1 MTNKETDEKEVSGY
15 LTDPFVE
22 DIGQHFTNIE
32 LLSSEGFTRLYKA
45 MRYGRWFVLK
55 TMTDD
60 TDGSCSN
67 CQMLLH
73 KELELLMRMQHA
85 GVVQA
90 IGLED
95 IEGIGEAI
103 IMEYVDGSTLDEWL
117 TTGPDKKKRIRV
129 AGELA
134 EALAYVHSL
143 GIVHRDLKPK
153 NIMVTRNG
161 ERVKIIDFGLAD
173 SDRNAVLKQPA
184 GTLSYMSPEQA
195 QSSVPDMRN
204 DIYSLGLILEQM
216 QLGRAY
222 KKVVG
227 RCLMPIDRR
236 WNNMEEI
243 LAEFARIE
251 KRRWPLVVNILVAML
266 LLALGLTTLLLNN
279 DDTQETKVAID
290 SVRNELVQK
299 QQHSEQKRTIAEKQM
314 KTVIATLND
323 SLKQL
328 AATNEQLKKELGK
341 EDELKKEAL
350 KALQR
355 EIAKSKINQHLDTL
369 SDWHYRW
376 PDLSQRVAAVGQF
389 VYGYTDNLQKQ
400 CDRVMADRIRETM
413 LKEWQQWSKQV
424 TGRMELLFRRENDVD
439 FTKHK
444 NMPPKVKF

>member
-1 MTNKETDEKEVSGY
+1 MANKETDEKEVSGY
-15 LTDPFVE
+15 LTDPFVD

-32 LLSSEGFTRLYKA
+32 LLGDEGFTRLYKA

-55 TMTDD
+55 TMTEDAN
-60 TDGSCSN
+60 GSCSN

-73 KELELLMRMQHA
+73 KELELLMRMQHT

-90 IGLED
+90 IGLEN

-117 TTGPDKKKRIRV
+117 NTNPDKKKRIKV
-129 AGELA
+129 ANELA

-222 KKVVG
+222 KKMVE
-227 RCLMPIDRR
+227 RCLKPIDRR
-236 WNNMEEI
+236 WCNMEEI

-251 KRRWPLVVNILVAML
+251 KRRWPLVVNTLIALL
-266 LLALGLTTLLLNN
+266 LLALGISTFLLKN
-279 DDTQETKVAID
+279 DDTQEAKVAID

-341 EDELKKEAL
+341 EDGLKKEAL

>member
-1 MTNKETDEKEVSGY
+1 MANKETDEKEVSGY
-15 LTDPFVE
+15 LSDPFVE

-67 CQMLLH
+67 CQILLH
-73 KELELLMRMQHA
+73 KELELLMRMQHT

-90 IGLED
+90 IGLENID
-95 IEGIGEAI
+95 GIGEAI

-117 TTGPDKKKRIRV
+117 TTNPDKKKRIRV
-129 AGELA
+129 ADELA

-161 ERVKIIDFGLAD
+161 ERAKIIDFGLAD
-173 SDRNAVLKQPA
+173 SDRNAILKQPA

-216 QLGRAY
+216 QLGRSY
-222 KKVVG
+222 KKVVT

-236 WNNMEEI
+236 WSNMEEI

-266 LLALGLTTLLLNN
+266 LLALGLTALLLNN

-290 SVRNELVQK
+290 SVRNELVLK
-299 QQHSEQKRTIAEKQM
+299 QRHSEQKRTIAEERM

-328 AATNEQLKKELGK
+328 AATNEQLKKELNQE
-341 EDELKKEAL
+341 EDLKKDAM

-369 SDWHYRW
+369 SHWNYRW
-376 PDLSQRVAAVGQF
+376 QDLSQRVAAVAQF
-389 VYGYTDNLQKQ
+389 IHGYTDNLQKQ
-400 CDRVMADRIRETM
+400 CDRAAADRIRETM
-413 LKEWQQWSKQV
+413 LKEWQRWSNQV
-424 TGRMELLFRRENDVD
+424 TGKMELLLRAEKELDY
-439 FTKHK
+439 TKHR

>member
-1 MTNKETDEKEVSGY
+1 MANKETDEKEVSGY
-15 LTDPFVE
+15 LTDPFVD
-22 DIGQHFTNIE
+22 DIGQQFTNIE
-32 LLSSEGFTRLYKA
+32 LLSSDGFTRLYKA

-55 TMTDD
+55 TITDD

-90 IGLED
+90 IGLEN
-95 IEGIGEAI
+95 IEDIGEAI

-117 TTGPDKKKRIRV
+117 TTNPDKKKRIRV

-173 SDRNAVLKQPA
+173 SDRNALLKQPA

-195 QSSVPDMRN
+195 QSSMPDMRN

-222 KKVVG
+222 KKVVE

-299 QQHSEQKRTIAEKQM
+299 QQHSEQKRTIAEERM

-328 AATNEQLKKELGK
+328 AATNEQLKKELNQE
-341 EDELKKEAL
+341 EDLKKEAM

-369 SDWHYRW
+369 SHWNYRW
-376 PDLSQRVAAVGQF
+376 QDLSQRVAAVAQF
-389 VYGYTDNLQKQ
+389 IHGYTDNLQKQ
-400 CDRVMADRIRETM
+400 CDHAAADRIRETM
-413 LKEWQQWSKQV
+413 LKEWQRWSNQV
-424 TGRMELLFRRENDVD
+424 TNKMELLLRAEKESDY
-439 FTKHK
+439 TKHR
-444 NMPPKVKF
+444 NMPPQVKF

>member
-1 MTNKETDEKEVSGY
+1 MANKETDEKEVSGY
-15 LTDPFVE
+15 LTDPFVD
-22 DIGQHFTNIE
+22 DIGQQFTNIE

-103 IMEYVDGSTLDEWL
+103 IMEYVDGNTLDEWL

-222 KKVVG
+222 KKVVT

-243 LAEFARIE
+243 LAEFTRIE

-299 QQHSEQKRTIAEKQM
+299 QQHSEQKRTIAEERM

-328 AATNEQLKKELGK
+328 AATNEQLKKELNQE
-341 EDELKKEAL
+341 EDLKKEAM
-350 KALQR
+350 KALRR

-369 SDWHYRW
+369 SHWNYRW
-376 PDLSQRVAAVGQF
+376 QDLSQRVAAIAQF
-389 VYGYTDNLQKQ
+389 IHGYTDNLQKQ
-400 CDRVMADRIRETM
+400 CDHAAADRIRETM
-413 LKEWQQWSKQV
+413 LKEWQRWSNQV
-424 TGRMELLFRRENDVD
+424 TNKMELLLRAEKESDY
-439 FTKHK
+439 TKHR
-444 NMPPKVKF
+444 NMPPQIKF

>member
-1 MTNKETDEKEVSGY
+1 MANKETDEKEVSGY
-15 LTDPFVE
+15 LTDPFVD

-32 LLSSEGFTRLYKA
+32 LLGSEGFTRLYKA

-55 TMTDD
+55 TMTE
-60 TDGSCSN
+60 DGNGSSSN

-73 KELELLMRMQHA
+73 KELELLMRMQHI

-90 IGLED
+90 IGLENID
-95 IEGIGEAI
+95 DIGEAI

-117 TTGPDKKKRIRV
+117 TTNPDKKKRTRV

-161 ERVKIIDFGLAD
+161 ERPKIIDFGLAD
-173 SDRNAVLKQPA
+173 SDRNAILKQPA

-222 KKVVG
+222 KKIVG

-243 LAEFARIE
+243 LAEIARIE
-251 KRRWPLVVNILVAML
+251 KRRWPLVMNILIA
-266 LLALGLTTLLLNN
+266 TLLLTLGISALLLKN
-279 DDTQETKVAID
+279 DDTQEAKVAID

-299 QQHSEQKRTIAEKQM
+299 QRHSEQERTIAEERM

-328 AATNEQLKKELGK
+328 AATNEQLKKELNQE
-341 EDELKKEAL
+341 EDLRKEAL

-369 SDWHYRW
+369 SHWNYRW
-376 PDLSQRVAAVGQF
+376 QDLSQRVAAVAQF
-389 VYGYTDNLQKQ
+389 IHGYTDNLQKQ
-400 CDRVMADRIRETM
+400 CDRAVADRIRETM
-413 LKEWQQWSKQV
+413 LKEWQRWSNQV
-424 TGRMELLFRRENDVD
+424 TGKIELFLRAEKELDYKSHR
-439 FTKHK
+439 
-444 NMPPKVKF
+444 NMPPNRKF

>member
-1 MTNKETDEKEVSGY
+1 MANKETDEKEVSGY
-15 LTDPFVE
+15 LSDPFVE

-195 QSSVPDMRN
+195 KSSVPDMSN
-204 DIYSLGLILEQM
+204 DIYSLGLILKQM

-299 QQHSEQKRTIAEKQM
+299 QQHSEQKRTIAEERM

-328 AATNEQLKKELGK
+328 AATNEQLKKELNQ
-341 EDELKKEAL
+341 EENLKKEAL

-369 SDWHYRW
+369 SHWNYRW
-376 PDLSQRVAAVGQF
+376 QDLSQRVAAIAQF
-389 VYGYTDNLQKQ
+389 IHVYTDNLQKQ
-400 CDRVMADRIRETM
+400 CDHAAADRIRETM
-413 LKEWQQWSKQV
+413 LKEWQRWSNQV
-424 TGRMELLFRRENDVD
+424 TNKMELLLRAEKESDYTMHR
-439 FTKHK
+439 
-444 NMPPKVKF
+444 NMPPQVKF

>member
-1 MTNKETDEKEVSGY
+1 MANKETDEKEVSGY
-15 LTDPFVE
+15 LSDPFVE

-204 DIYSLGLILEQM
+204 DIYSLGLILEEL

-299 QQHSEQKRTIAEKQM
+299 QQHSEQKRTIAEERM

-328 AATNEQLKKELGK
+328 AATNEQLKKELNQE
-341 EDELKKEAL
+341 EDLKKEAL

-369 SDWHYRW
+369 SHWNYRW
-376 PDLSQRVAAVGQF
+376 QDLSQRVAAIAQF
-389 VYGYTDNLQKQ
+389 IHVYTDNLQKQ
-400 CDRVMADRIRETM
+400 CDHAAADRIRETM
-413 LKEWQQWSKQV
+413 LKEWQRWSNQV
-424 TGRMELLFRRENDVD
+424 TNKMELLLRAEKESDYTMHR
-439 FTKHK
+439 
-444 NMPPKVKF
+444 NMPPQVKF

>member
-1 MTNKETDEKEVSGY
+1 MANKETDEKEVSGY
-15 LTDPFVE
+15 LSDPFVE

-195 QSSVPDMRN
+195 QGSVPDMRN
-204 DIYSLGLILEQM
+204 DIYSLGLILEEL

-251 KRRWPLVVNILVAML
+251 KHRWPLVVNILVAML

-299 QQHSEQKRTIAEKQM
+299 QQHSEQKRTIAEERM

-328 AATNEQLKKELGK
+328 AATNEQLKKELNQE
-341 EDELKKEAL
+341 EDLKKEAL

-376 PDLSQRVAAVGQF
+376 PDLSQRVAAIAQF
-389 VYGYTDNLQKQ
+389 IHGYTDNLQKQ
-400 CDRVMADRIRETM
+400 CDHAAADRIRETM
-413 LKEWQQWSKQV
+413 LKEWQRWSNQV
-424 TGRMELLFRRENDVD
+424 TGKMELLLRAEKELDY
-439 FTKHK
+439 TKHR
-444 NMPPKVKF
+444 NMPPMVKF

>member
-1 MTNKETDEKEVSGY
+1 MANKETDEKEVSGY
-15 LTDPFVE
+15 LSDPFVE

-32 LLSSEGFTRLYKA
+32 PLSSEGFTRLYKA

-266 LLALGLTTLLLNN
+266 LLALGLTTL
-279 DDTQETKVAID
+279 
-290 SVRNELVQK
+290 
-299 QQHSEQKRTIAEKQM
+299 
-314 KTVIATLND
+314 
-323 SLKQL
+323 
-328 AATNEQLKKELGK
+328 
-341 EDELKKEAL
+341 
-350 KALQR
+350 QR
-355 EIAKSKINQHLDTL
+355 
-369 SDWHYRW
+369 
-376 PDLSQRVAAVGQF
+376 
-389 VYGYTDNLQKQ
+389 
-400 CDRVMADRIRETM
+400 
-413 LKEWQQWSKQV
+413 
-424 TGRMELLFRRENDVD
+424 
-439 FTKHK
+439 
-444 NMPPKVKF
+444 

>member
-32 LLSSEGFTRLYKA
+32 LLSSEGFTQLYKA
-45 MRYGRWFVLK
+45 MRYGRWYVLK
-55 TMTDD
+55 TMTEDAD
-60 TDGSCSN
+60 SNCNN

-85 GVVQA
+85 GVLQA
-90 IGLED
+90 VGLEKID
-95 IEGIGEAI
+95 GIGEAI

-117 TTGPDKKKRIRV
+117 TTNPDKKKRVRV
-129 AGELA
+129 AHELA
-134 EALAYVHSL
+134 EALAYVHSV

-161 ERVKIIDFGLAD
+161 ERPKIIDFGLAD

-195 QSSVPDMRN
+195 QSSMPDMRN
-204 DIYSLGLILEQM
+204 DIYSLGLIMEQM

-222 KKVVG
+222 KKMVE
-227 RCLMPIDRR
+227 RCLKPIDRR
-236 WNNMEEI
+236 WCNMEEI

-251 KRRWPLVVNILVAML
+251 KRRWPLVVNTLIALL
-266 LLALGLTTLLLNN
+266 LLALGISTFLLKN
-279 DDTQETKVAID
+279 DDTQEAKVAID

-439 FTKHK
+439 FTKHR

>member
-1 MTNKETDEKEVSGY
+1 MANKETDEKEVSGY
-15 LTDPFVE
+15 LSDPFVE

-204 DIYSLGLILEQM
+204 DIYSLGLILEEL

-290 SVRNELVQK
+290 SVRNELVQE
-299 QQHSEQKRTIAEKQM
+299 QQHSEQKRTIAEERM

-328 AATNEQLKKELGK
+328 AATNEQLKKELNQE
-341 EDELKKEAL
+341 EDLKKEAL

-369 SDWHYRW
+369 SHWNYRW
-376 PDLSQRVAAVGQF
+376 QDLSQRVAAIAQF
-389 VYGYTDNLQKQ
+389 IHGYTDNLQKQ
-400 CDRVMADRIRETM
+400 CDHAAADRIRETM
-413 LKEWQQWSKQV
+413 LKEWQRWSNQV
-424 TGRMELLFRRENDVD
+424 TNKMELLLRAEKESDY
-439 FTKHK
+439 TKHR
-444 NMPPKVKF
+444 NMPPQIKF

>member
-15 LTDPFVE
+15 LTDPFVD
-22 DIGQHFTNIE
+22 DIGQQFTNIE

-117 TTGPDKKKRIRV
+117 TTIPDKKKRVRV
-129 AGELA
+129 AHELA

-204 DIYSLGLILEQM
+204 DIYSLGLILEEL

-279 DDTQETKVAID
+279 DDTQEAKVAID

-299 QQHSEQKRTIAEKQM
+299 QQHSEQKRTIAEERM

-328 AATNEQLKKELGK
+328 AATNEQLKKELNQE
-341 EDELKKEAL
+341 EDLKKEAL

-369 SDWHYRW
+369 SHWNYRW
-376 PDLSQRVAAVGQF
+376 QDLSQRVAAVAQF
-389 VYGYTDNLQKQ
+389 IHGYTDNLQKQ
-400 CDRVMADRIRETM
+400 CDHAAADRIRETM
-413 LKEWQQWSKQV
+413 LKEWQRWSNQV
-424 TGRMELLFRRENDVD
+424 TGKMELLLRAEKEFDY
-439 FTKHK
+439 TKHR
-444 NMPPKVKF
+444 NMPPQIKF

>member
-1 MTNKETDEKEVSGY
+1 MANKETDEKEVSGY
-15 LTDPFVE
+15 LTDPFVD
-22 DIGQHFTNIE
+22 DIGQQFTNIE

-90 IGLED
+90 IGLEN

-117 TTGPDKKKRIRV
+117 TTNPDKKKRIRV
-129 AGELA
+129 ADELA

-161 ERVKIIDFGLAD
+161 ERPKIIDFGLAD
-173 SDRNAVLKQPA
+173 SDRNAILKQPA

-204 DIYSLGLILEQM
+204 DIYSLGLIMEQM

-222 KKVVG
+222 KKVVE
-227 RCLMPIDRR
+227 RCLIPIDRR

-251 KRRWPLVVNILVAML
+251 KRRWPVVVNILVAML
-266 LLALGLTTLLLNN
+266 LLALGISALLLNN

-290 SVRNELVQK
+290 SVRNELVLK
-299 QQHSEQKRTIAEKQM
+299 QRHSEQKRTIAEEQM

-341 EDELKKEAL
+341 EDGLKKEAL

>member
-1 MTNKETDEKEVSGY
+1 MANKETDEKEVSGY
-15 LTDPFVE
+15 LSDPFVE

-73 KELELLMRMQHA
+73 KELELLMRMQHT

-90 IGLED
+90 IGLENID
-95 IEGIGEAI
+95 GIGEAI

-117 TTGPDKKKRIRV
+117 TTNPDKKKRIRV
-129 AGELA
+129 ADELA

-161 ERVKIIDFGLAD
+161 ERAKIIDFGLAD
-173 SDRNAVLKQPA
+173 SDRNAILKQPA

-216 QLGRAY
+216 QLGRSY
-222 KKVVG
+222 KKVVT

-236 WNNMEEI
+236 WSNMEEI

-251 KRRWPLVVNILVAML
+251 KRRWPLVMNILVAML
-266 LLALGLTTLLLNN
+266 LLALGLTTILLNN

-299 QQHSEQKRTIAEKQM
+299 QQHSEQKRTIAEERM
-314 KTVIATLND
+314 KTVIAMLND

-328 AATNEQLKKELGK
+328 AATNEQLKKELNQE
-341 EDELKKEAL
+341 EDLKKDAM

-369 SDWHYRW
+369 SHWNYRW
-376 PDLSQRVAAVGQF
+376 QDLSQRVAAVAQF
-389 VYGYTDNLQKQ
+389 IHGYTDNLQKQ
-400 CDRVMADRIRETM
+400 CDRAAADRIRETM
-413 LKEWQQWSKQV
+413 LKEWQRWSNQV
-424 TGRMELLFRRENDVD
+424 TGKMELLLRAEKELDY
-439 FTKHK
+439 TKHR

>member
-1 MTNKETDEKEVSGY
+1 
-15 LTDPFVE
+15 
-22 DIGQHFTNIE
+22 
-32 LLSSEGFTRLYKA
+32 
-45 MRYGRWFVLK
+45 
-55 TMTDD
+55 
-60 TDGSCSN
+60 
-67 CQMLLH
+67 
-73 KELELLMRMQHA
+73 
-85 GVVQA
+85 
-90 IGLED
+90 
-95 IEGIGEAI
+95 
-103 IMEYVDGSTLDEWL
+103 
-117 TTGPDKKKRIRV
+117 V

-184 GTLSYMSPEQA
+184 GTLSYMSPEQT
-195 QSSVPDMRN
+195 QGSVPDMRN
-204 DIYSLGLILEQM
+204 DIYSLGLILEEL

-222 KKVVG
+222 KKVVE

-299 QQHSEQKRTIAEKQM
+299 QQHSEQKRTIAEERM

-328 AATNEQLKKELGK
+328 AATNEQLKKELNQE
-341 EDELKKEAL
+341 EDLKKEAL

-369 SDWHYRW
+369 SHWNYRW
-376 PDLSQRVAAVGQF
+376 QDLSQRVAAIAQF
-389 VYGYTDNLQKQ
+389 IHGYTDNLQKQ
-400 CDRVMADRIRETM
+400 CDHAAADRIRETM
-413 LKEWQQWSKQV
+413 LKEWQRWSNQV
-424 TGRMELLFRRENDVD
+424 TGKMELLLRAEKELDY
-439 FTKHK
+439 TKHR

>member
-1 MTNKETDEKEVSGY
+1 MANKETDEKEVSGY

-60 TDGSCSN
+60 TNGSCSN

-90 IGLED
+90 VGLEN
-95 IEGIGEAI
+95 IEDIGEAI

-117 TTGPDKKKRIRV
+117 TTNPDKKKRIRV

-161 ERVKIIDFGLAD
+161 ERPKIIDFGLAD
-173 SDRNAVLKQPA
+173 SDRNAILKQPA

-195 QSSVPDMRN
+195 QSSMPDMRN

-299 QQHSEQKRTIAEKQM
+299 QQHSEQKRTIAEERM

-328 AATNEQLKKELGK
+328 AATNEQLKKELNRE
-341 EDELKKEAL
+341 EDLKKEAL

-369 SDWHYRW
+369 SHWNYRW
-376 PDLSQRVAAVGQF
+376 QDVSQRIAAVAQF
-389 VYGYTDNLQKQ
+389 IYGYTENLQKQ
-400 CDRVMADRIRETM
+400 CDRAVADRIRETM
-413 LKEWQQWSKQV
+413 LKEWQLWSNQI
-424 TGRMELLFRRENDVD
+424 TGKIELLLRAEKESDYRS
-439 FTKHK
+439 HR
-444 NMPPKVKF
+444 NMPPGLKL

>member
-1 MTNKETDEKEVSGY
+1 MANKETDEKEVSGY
-15 LTDPFVE
+15 LTDPFVD
-22 DIGQHFTNIE
+22 DIGQQFTNIE

-90 IGLED
+90 IGLEN

-117 TTGPDKKKRIRV
+117 TTNPDKKKRIRV
-129 AGELA
+129 ADELA

-161 ERVKIIDFGLAD
+161 ERPKIIDFGLAD
-173 SDRNAVLKQPA
+173 SDRNAILKQPA

-204 DIYSLGLILEQM
+204 DIYSLGLIMEQM

-222 KKVVG
+222 KKVVE
-227 RCLMPIDRR
+227 RCLIPIDRR

-251 KRRWPLVVNILVAML
+251 KRRWPVVVNILVAML
-266 LLALGLTTLLLNN
+266 LLALGISALLLNN

-290 SVRNELVQK
+290 SVRNELVLK
-299 QQHSEQKRTIAEKQM
+299 QRHSEQKRTIAEEQM

-328 AATNEQLKKELGK
+328 AATNEQLKKELNQE
-341 EDELKKEAL
+341 EDLKKEAL

-369 SDWHYRW
+369 SHWNYRW
-376 PDLSQRVAAVGQF
+376 QDLSRRVAAIAQF
-389 VYGYTDNLQKQ
+389 IHGYTDNLQKQ
-400 CDRVMADRIRETM
+400 CDHAAADRIRETM
-413 LKEWQQWSKQV
+413 LKEWQRWSNQV
-424 TGRMELLFRRENDVD
+424 TNKMELLLRAEKESDY
-439 FTKHK
+439 TKHR
-444 NMPPKVKF
+444 NMPPQIKF